1 MRRRDSQGLW
11 DGHVHTAIFKTEP
24 TRNYCIAHNSA
35 QCYVATWMGGEFG
48 GEWIH
53 VYVWPSPFSVH
64 LKPSQHCQSDIL
76 QYTIKSFKRSLKN
89 FRCAVDETPILWL
102 PDAKT

>member
-35 QCYVATWMGGEFG
+35 QCYVATWMGGE
-48 GEWIH
+48 
-53 VYVWPSPFSVH
+53 VWGRMDPCLCMAESLFCTPETITTLSV
-64 LKPSQHCQSDIL
+64 S
-76 QYTIKSFKRSLKN
+76 Y
-89 FRCAVDETPILWL
+89 TPIQN
-102 PDAKT
+102 KKF